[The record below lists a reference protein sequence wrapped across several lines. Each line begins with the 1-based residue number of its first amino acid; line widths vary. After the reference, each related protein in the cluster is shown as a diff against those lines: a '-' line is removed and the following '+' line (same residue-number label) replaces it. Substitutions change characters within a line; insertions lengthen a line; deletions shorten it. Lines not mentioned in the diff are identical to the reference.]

1 MVTSEEINP
10 FIKNAWP
17 GSIYRLAL
25 PVSAP
30 RFDLSAMEKLLANL
44 KPCHVICFCKFVEI
58 IHNPIMWPKGQS
70 CIKNIQSLCYHG
82 GGQLSYGKAW
92 RLLPIVLDSV
102 VLLRRGTFPSR
113 FTKPLRSFT
122 RPFFMLQTRNNCDI
136 TDLGPGVAARWLMYC
151 A

>member
-58 IHNPIMWPKGQS
+58 IHNPIMWPKGAKLHKKHTKPLLWWWRAAELWES
-70 CIKNIQSLCYHG
+70 
-82 GGQLSYGKAW
+82 W
-92 RLLPIVLDSV
+92 RLLPGFFFSGLSRAFREKGE
-102 VLLRRGTFPSR
+102 LFPFG
-113 FTKPLRSFT
+113 FTKLFQSSTSTLFFFGFELGIIVTLATWAPALR
-122 RPFFMLQTRNNCDI
+122 
-136 TDLGPGVAARWLMYC
+136 GG
-151 A
+151 